1 MDRCFPANFA
11 KFLRTPFLTEHLRR
25 LLLEFHY
32 SYKNIFGNKS
42 VLSIYYD
49 KHFLM
54 ICRVTKVNHT
64 NYRIDIGSY
73 LKDLL
78 RQILREANAAEELGG
93 RLPMPFENRKK
104 RPDLGN
110 FVQLWVKLYTQNVDL
125 RVSRGKSS
133 QILPC
138 RVYLFW
144 NFKEMFI

>member
-1 MDRCFPANFA
+1 
-11 KFLRTPFLTEHLRR
+11 
-25 LLLEFHY
+25 
-32 SYKNIFGNKS
+32 
-42 VLSIYYD
+42 
-49 KHFLM
+49 M

-64 NYRIDIGSY
+64 NYRIDIGRY

-138 RVYLFW
+138 GVYLF
-144 NFKEMFI
+144 